1 MPSDD
6 EILFANEMS
15 ILQTLKDYNY
25 IGIRKSIKS
34 NPKRIITVV
43 LYQIQETNQLQL
55 SSSEIHITR
64 QLLNHSFHYY
74 NRI

>member
-25 IGIRKSIKS
+25 IGIRKSIQKQ
-34 NPKRIITVV
+34 P
-43 LYQIQETNQLQL
+43 
-55 SSSEIHITR
+55 
-64 QLLNHSFHYY
+64 
-74 NRI
+74 